1 MQTDVFAEVEKVQG
15 TKSASR
21 ASWRGVLSLNVPELG
36 LGSLQYH
43 LRAAKVHGDQKAVE
57 FSKVDKE
64 SGKQVVARDVPK
76 LFGYNLGPN
85 GERID
90 VKEIPY
96 DEVKDKVRFSENDL
110 VFAKTERRYFLKDDL
125 EISGK
130 WSEVPPSQVID
141 KQEDGEVIE
150 PFDRTTEI
158 EVAEDAYVSLQRV
171 SEYRFKEVYML
182 APDPDKKVKESN
194 NRVTKLARHLLDKQ
208 IALVAFFSWGRGY
221 QYYTAVIHPYER
233 ANDGRLWLLMG
244 MSEGILQLDA
254 GWSVEEENQAMEVES
269 PVPVVTI
276 ARKPKVTIS
285 K

>member
-1 MQTDVFAEVEKVQG
+1 VQTDVFAEVEKVA
-15 TKSASR
+15 SAKPVR
-21 ASWRGVLSLNVPELG
+21 ASWRGVLTLNVPEAG

-43 LRAAKVHGDQKAVE
+43 LRAAKVHGDQQEVE
-57 FSKVDKE
+57 YTKVDKE

-76 LFGYNLGPN
+76 LFGYHVGPN
-85 GERID
+85 GERLD

-96 DEVKDKVRFSENDL
+96 EEVKDSVRFDKDEL

-125 EISGK
+125 EVSGK
-130 WSEVPPSQVID
+130 WTEVPPSQVSD

-150 PFDRTTEI
+150 PFDRTTDI
-158 EVAEDAYVSLQRV
+158 EVAEDAYVSLERV
-171 SEYRFKEVYML
+171 GEYRFKEVYML
-182 APDPDKKVKESN
+182 SADPDKKVKESKA
-194 NRVTKLARHLLDKQ
+194 RVVSLARHLLDKQ

-233 ANDGRLWLLMG
+233 SEDGRLWLLMG
-244 MSEGILQLDA
+244 MSEGILQLDTTWA
-254 GWSVEEENQAMEVES
+254 LEEDKTKQLDPSVPIA
-269 PVPVVTI
+269 TI